1 VILKVSYF
9 NHYGYDDET
18 YKDCADLIRTNNWNH
33 VLFNNT
39 WFSFNCFLYLIFS
52 VMGLFNVDR
61 SKFLFYLTFVILSV
75 LFDVY
80 LLVFRK
86 SAEKFS
92 AYVIYFD
99 IILLMAYSIL
109 SSTAQPYMAA
119 VIFPVLLV
127 LVALSYIDKMV
138 RMSVVL
144 IAYAIVFLM
153 SSYSQKAISIAY
165 SDTYNVIIV
174 MTLALALHYV
184 FQRTRMNQFILFQN
198 NQRIRQELE
207 VKSSFDALTSLL
219 NRGRFFSAADESI
232 RLSDKNEFMVV
243 CLLDLDEFKK
253 VNDTLGH
260 QMGDKVIQTAA
271 HTLLNTLQIDL
282 SEKWSYIE
290 RALSEK
296 TSLCGRLGGDEFI
309 ALVRGVK
316 NKDEATVLMQK
327 MLSDLNNV
335 ELDGLNGLNGIHASF
350 GATVLVKGD
359 DIDSAYRRADEALY
373 ESKRSGKNQVHFN

>member
-1 VILKVSYF
+1 
-9 NHYGYDDET
+9 
-18 YKDCADLIRTNNWNH
+18 
-33 VLFNNT
+33 
-39 WFSFNCFLYLIFS
+39 
-52 VMGLFNVDR
+52 
-61 SKFLFYLTFVILSV
+61 
-75 LFDVY
+75 
-80 LLVFRK
+80 
-86 SAEKFS
+86 
-92 AYVIYFD
+92 
-99 IILLMAYSIL
+99 
-109 SSTAQPYMAA
+109 
-119 VIFPVLLV
+119 
-127 LVALSYIDKMV
+127 
-138 RMSVVL
+138 
-144 IAYAIVFLM
+144 
-153 SSYSQKAISIAY
+153 
-165 SDTYNVIIV
+165 